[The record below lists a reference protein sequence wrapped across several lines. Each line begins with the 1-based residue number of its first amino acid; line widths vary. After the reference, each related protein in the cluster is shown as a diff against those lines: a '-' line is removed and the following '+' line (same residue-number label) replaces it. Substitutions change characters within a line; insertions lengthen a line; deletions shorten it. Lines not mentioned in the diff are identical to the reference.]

1 MSGFLG
7 IAPIYVNGLL
17 AILFV
22 FVLPGMVLVRA
33 LDIPNFPQRWFI
45 IFLSS
50 LTLNHFLVTLIAAV
64 HLDPLQT
71 YRAVT
76 ATLLAALL
84 VMMARKRAAVST
96 PDTSGASIVLLSDV
110 KWLAGS
116 LIVLG
121 FTYFNVWKHGVP
133 NIFQGSD
140 VSVSWNVW
148 ALIWSQGLFP
158 ISSYGYP
165 QFVPTTWA
173 TTYIFTGSTEQY
185 FAYYIYI
192 ILIIA
197 PIVLNAMNLG
207 RLSWWHPLLPGF
219 VFVWFIAE
227 IQEPWLRSTLQEGF
241 PDWVAAIFAFCGVML
256 FVANSPEGRYD
267 KEQMMAALISLSLL
281 SIAAA
286 TKPQYS
292 LFTAAILAKICI
304 DATRYLQR
312 DQRTRLIA
320 AAIGL
325 VSAFA
330 AAYMLYYMHLAV
342 HRMPDSPLPASERLP
357 HAFMLLN
364 SNFTWPFRILA
375 LAGLAMVPF
384 VRSVRWLALPLILG
398 FLFWAKMLS
407 YDLRNLLGLLLISAA
422 IPLFVV
428 ARRFATTAVTSN
440 ERRWRVRD
448 GAVAA
453 GVGVLCVVA
462 TLPLAMGDERL
473 KQRFADEQLSKGPG
487 IQLNR
492 PIGELLGRGCRI
504 FSADGYIHTVSA
516 FQPYRSQ
523 MEFFHYTLPLTDLL
537 EKQLNEST
545 GCLSIMYPPGRTH
558 PSILAVIDAT
568 AAARGLAKIVD
579 HNGMVLLAPG
589 R

>member
-7 IAPIYVNGLL
+7 VAPIYVNGLL

-22 FVLPGMVLVRA
+22 FVLPGLVLVRA

-50 LTLNHFLVTLIAAV
+50 LTLNHFLVTLVAAL
-64 HLDPLQT
+64 HFDPLQT

-76 ATLLAALL
+76 AALIAALL

-116 LIVLG
+116 LVVLG

-158 ISSYGYP
+158 VSSYGYP
-165 QFVPTTWA
+165 QFVPTIWA
-173 TTYIFTGSTEQY
+173 TTYIFTGSTAQY
-185 FAYYIYI
+185 FAYYTYI
-192 ILIIA
+192 VLIIA
-197 PIVLNAMNLG
+197 PIALCTTVLA
-207 RLSWWHPLLPGF
+207 RVSWRYAASLLF
-219 VFVWFIAE
+219 VFAWFVAE

-241 PDWVAAIFAFCGVML
+241 PDWIAAIFAFCGVML

-267 KEQMMAALISLSLL
+267 KEQMTAALISLSLL

-286 TKPQYS
+286 TKPQYG
-292 LFTAAILAKICI
+292 LFTAAILIKICV
-304 DATRYLQR
+304 DAARYLQR

-320 AAIGL
+320 VAVGL

-330 AAYMLYYMHLAV
+330 AAYMLYYMHLAA
-342 HRMPDSPLPASERLP
+342 HRMPDNPLPASERLP
-357 HAFMLLN
+357 HALKLLT
-364 SNFTWPFRILA
+364 NFTWPFRILA
-375 LAGLAMVPF
+375 FAGFAMVPF

-422 IPLFVV
+422 IPLCVV
-428 ARRFATTAVTSN
+428 TRRFATTAVTSN

-448 GAVAA
+448 ATVAA
-453 GVGVLCVVA
+453 GVGVLCVVL

-473 KQRFADEQLSKGPG
+473 KQRFADEQLSKGLG
-487 IQLNR
+487 IELNR
-492 PIGELLGRGCRI
+492 PIAELLGRGCGI

-558 PSILAVIDAT
+558 PSILAVIEAT
-568 AAARGLAKIVD
+568 AAARGLAKVVD